1 MPPTKPTATQRTASL
16 RFRLAGVDYLYEHG
30 RNTGEIELGLWKG
43 AGITPAEAIEA
54 LTKGSTFGL
63 AAVVYLARRQGGEN
77 IPYSVV
83 SKHIDGLYAEAAGN
97 LFAEIEVADEE
108 GGPDPFEHPETNSEQ

>member
-1 MPPTKPTATQRTASL
+1 MPPTKPKPQTTPSL
-16 RFRLAGVDYLYEHG
+16 RFRLAGVDYIYEHG

-63 AAVVYLARRQGGEN
+63 AAIVWLARRQAGEN
-77 IPYSVV
+77 IPYSTV
-83 SKHIDGLYAEAAGN
+83 SKHVDALYAEAAGN
-97 LFAEIEVADEE
+97 LFAEIEVEEEEE
-108 GGPDPFEHPETNSEQ
+108 GGPDPFEPLESNSER